1 MPSHS
6 SDAANPSASS
16 GAGVGNDTRNAA
28 GAGTSNTNFPEDT
41 QGTQDTR
48 SAPAQGA
55 MDFAALTVASAMR
68 RAGLD
73 DWMAEGEGKWSLP
86 IAFLPDGSGWVELMR
101 LSPGV
106 RLGLHRHTGE
116 VHALNLAGER
126 RLNDGRVVRA
136 GDYIHEPAGNVDWW
150 EATGHED
157 LVVHVV
163 VKGEVEY
170 LGPHRTVLQRITTA
184 DRLDDYRRHCAAL
197 GVQARAL

>member
-1 MPSHS
+1 MTTLNARSNEQAIPMSL
-6 SDAANPSASS
+6 AAVS
-16 GAGVGNDTRNAA
+16 
-28 GAGTSNTNFPEDT
+28 
-41 QGTQDTR
+41 
-48 SAPAQGA
+48 
-55 MDFAALTVASAMR
+55 VASAMR

-73 DWMAEGEGKWSLP
+73 SWIAEGEGKWSLP
-86 IAFLPDGSGWVELMR
+86 IAFLPGGAGWVELMR

-150 EATGHED
+150 EATGNEE

-170 LGPHRTVLQRITTA
+170 LGPHHSVLQRITAA
-184 DRLDDYRRHCAAL
+184 DRVDDYRRHCAAA
-197 GVQARAL
+197 GVQARDLS

>member
-1 MPSHS
+1 MS
-6 SDAANPSASS
+6 SLDNTI
-16 GAGVGNDTRNAA
+16 GTRTGEVAVA
-28 GAGTSNTNFPEDT
+28 K
-41 QGTQDTR
+41 
-48 SAPAQGA
+48 
-55 MDFAALTVASAMR
+55 DFAATTVAAALR

-73 DWMAEGEGKWSLP
+73 DWMPEGEGKWSLP

-116 VHALNLAGER
+116 VHALNLVGER

-184 DRLDDYRRHCAAL
+184 DRLADYRRHCAAL
-197 GVQARAL
+197 GVTARELA